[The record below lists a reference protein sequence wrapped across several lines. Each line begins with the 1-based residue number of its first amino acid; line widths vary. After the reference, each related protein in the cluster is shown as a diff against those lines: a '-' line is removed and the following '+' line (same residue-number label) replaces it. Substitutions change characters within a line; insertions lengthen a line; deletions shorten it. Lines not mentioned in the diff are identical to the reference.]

1 MKEQWLSEVRGNMN
15 VRVRFL
21 ASTLILL
28 ALGAA
33 YAYAEPPGFARD
45 FTYKQADGAV
55 DILKGDKVIARY
67 VYKDTPRPYIYPLLS
82 PSGLAVTRNYPMTKV
97 EGEPT
102 DHPHHRSMWIG
113 YGDVNGVD
121 FWADTDKSGKIVQ
134 KSIDF
139 KPVTIGPY
147 WSIHTTNDWIL
158 PDGKKLL
165 QDDRKVA
172 FYSCQYGTLIVTAI
186 TLNASECGITF
197 GDTKEG
203 FFAIRVALGMAL
215 KDGKG
220 HILNSEGIKDKD
232 AWGKPAK
239 WVDYTGEV
247 SGKPVGITM
256 FDSHY
261 NFGYP
266 TYWHARDYGLV
277 AANPFGG
284 KAFTGD
290 ASKESPLSITYTN
303 SATFVYITLIHD
315 GKLDAKTLDR
325 LADDVAGKPEPPVP
339 SNEPAAQK
347 NKKPTM
353 QKVPPRKVESP
364 AKSQS
369 QTPPILAPKPEPTNT
384 DPSE

>member
-1 MKEQWLSEVRGNMN
+1 MN
-15 VRVRFL
+15 TSARFM
-21 ASTLILL
+21 AATLILI

-33 YAYAEPPGFARD
+33 CAFAEPPGFARD

-55 DILKGDKVIARY
+55 DILKADKVVARY

-82 PSGLAVTRNYPMTKV
+82 IGGLAVTRNYPMKDV
-97 EGEPT
+97 AGEPT

-113 YGDVNGVD
+113 FGDVNGVD

-139 KPVTIGPY
+139 DPISVGPY
-147 WSIHTTNDWIL
+147 WSIHTINDWIL

-165 QDDRKVA
+165 EDNRKTT
-172 FYSCQYGTLIVTAI
+172 FYSCSYGTLIVTSI
-186 TLNASECGITF
+186 QLVASECGVKF
-197 GDTKEG
+197 GDSKEG
-203 FFAIRVALGMAL
+203 FFAIRIAPSMAL

-220 HILNSEGIKDKD
+220 HILNSAGNKDAD

-247 SGKPVGITM
+247 NGKTVGITV

-290 ASKESPLSITYTN
+290 AKNESHFSINYTN
-303 SATFVYITLIHD
+303 SAKFTYITLIHD
-315 GKLDAKTLDR
+315 GKIDAKTLDE
-325 LADDVAGKPEPPVP
+325 LADDVAGKPDKPVAGDDQKSSTAKPAKATIQRAPAQKTEPPARP
-339 SNEPAAQK
+339 EL
-347 NKKPTM
+347 
-353 QKVPPRKVESP
+353 
-364 AKSQS
+364 
-369 QTPPILAPKPEPTNT
+369 QTPPIKPEQPKAES
-384 DPSE
+384 SE

>member
-1 MKEQWLSEVRGNMN
+1 MN
-15 VRVRFL
+15 TRTRLVA
-21 ASTLILL
+21 ASLIIL

-55 DILKGDKVIARY
+55 DILKADKVVARY

-82 PSGLAVTRNYPMTKV
+82 AGGLAVTRNYPMKDV
-97 EGEPT
+97 AGEPT

-113 YGDVNGVD
+113 FGDVNGVD

-139 KPVTIGPY
+139 DPITVGPY
-147 WSIHTTNDWIL
+147 WSIHTINDWIL
-158 PDGKKLL
+158 PDGKKLM
-165 QDDRKVA
+165 QDNRKVA
-172 FYSCQYGTLIVTAI
+172 FYSCSYGTLIVTSI
-186 TLNASECGITF
+186 TLNASECGIKF
-197 GDTKEG
+197 GDSKEG
-203 FFAIRVALGMAL
+203 FFAIRIAPSMAL

-220 HILNSEGIKDKD
+220 HILNSAGNKDAD

-247 SGKPVGITM
+247 NAKTVGITV

-290 ASKESPLSITYTN
+290 AKNESHFSINYTN
-303 SATFVYITLIHD
+303 SAKFTYITLIHD
-315 GKLDAKTLDR
+315 GKIDAKTLDE
-325 LADDVAGKPEPPVP
+325 LADDVAGKPDKPVAGDDQKSSTAKPAKATIQRAPAQKTEPPARP
-339 SNEPAAQK
+339 EL
-347 NKKPTM
+347 
-353 QKVPPRKVESP
+353 
-364 AKSQS
+364 
-369 QTPPILAPKPEPTNT
+369 QTPPIKPEQPKAES
-384 DPSE
+384 SE